1 MSNNAHDPRF
11 NRDLE
16 ALSRAYRDA
25 AQDEPPAELD
35 ALIRAAARR
44 EVQARP
50 QPLGRFQLRRWR
62 TPLAAAAVLVL
73 SVSTVMMSMHEWP
86 DEWLK
91 GRSVVIPQ
99 LGGAPSVEQQMAA
112 DEPTK
117 PAVEAVPAPA
127 EVTAPAAPTRER
139 KAKAVELSRKSA
151 AAGRTG
157 TTVQADNTAPK
168 ILSGSM
174 DNAGRADAP
183 PHAFTKSLQAGP
195 QAPAKQEL
203 APPTAAGAIASSAAP
218 ERRSAKA
225 LAETNEPEDKADPEK
240 WVKRISEL
248 RKEGKTKEAAES
260 LLKFRAKYPAYPIP
274 PEWLEKP

>member
-1 MSNNAHDPRF
+1 MSDNAHDPRF
-11 NRDLE
+11 DRDLE
-16 ALSRAYRDA
+16 ALSRAYRGA

-35 ALIRAAARR
+35 AVIRAAARR

-86 DEWLK
+86 DERLK
-91 GRSVVIPQ
+91 GQSVVIPQ
-99 LGGAPSVEQQMAA
+99 LGGAPSVEQQMSA
-112 DEPTK
+112 DEPSK
-117 PAVEAVPAPA
+117 PAVEAVPAPP

-139 KAKAVELSRKSA
+139 KAKAVELSRKSPSA
-151 AAGRTG
+151 APTDTA
-157 TTVQADNTAPK
+157 VQADNDARK
-168 ILSGSM
+168 ILSGAM
-174 DNAGRADAP
+174 DSVGPADAA
-183 PHAFTKSLQAGP
+183 PHAFTKSLQVAP
-195 QAPAKQEL
+195 QASAREEL
-203 APPTAAGAIASSAAP
+203 ARPTAAGAIASSAAP

-225 LAETNEPEDKADPEK
+225 FAETNEPEDKADPEK
-240 WVKRISEL
+240 WVKQISEL

-260 LLKFRAKYPAYPIP
+260 LVKFRAKYPAYPIP